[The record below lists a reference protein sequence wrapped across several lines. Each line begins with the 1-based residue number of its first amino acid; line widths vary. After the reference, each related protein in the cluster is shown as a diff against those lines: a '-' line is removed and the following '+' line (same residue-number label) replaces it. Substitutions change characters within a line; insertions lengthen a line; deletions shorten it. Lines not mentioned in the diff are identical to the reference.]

1 MVYWPTKSGF
11 RTKYL
16 HKNRFG
22 FKFLGFLHLAI
33 SLENYANLLCALKNG
48 IFITFV
54 VETKKANLQIFI
66 KRNLESKS
74 PIQAVQAFYVCKYP
88 LFLHQQ
94 RQLPKSQSAEK
105 KLHFPFFHLQASLQ
119 VSFVRQTEQ
128 MHFFKSFKKELQ
140 RLKKGEC
147 RKIVMG

>member
-1 MVYWPTKSGF
+1 MFALPFFLTSVEIVESVKEKKLITNGLLANQKWF
-11 RTKYL
+11 WYL

-74 PIQAVQAFYVCKYP
+74 PI
-88 LFLHQQ
+88 
-94 RQLPKSQSAEK
+94 
-105 KLHFPFFHLQASLQ
+105 
-119 VSFVRQTEQ
+119 
-128 MHFFKSFKKELQ
+128 
-140 RLKKGEC
+140 
-147 RKIVMG
+147 

>member
-54 VETKKANLQIFI
+54 VETPKCKKANLQIFI
-66 KRNLESKS
+66 SSKGTLKVN
-74 PIQAVQAFYVCKYP
+74 PQFRLWAFYVCKYP

-94 RQLPKSQSAEK
+94 RQLPKSQSTEEK
-105 KLHFPFFHLQASLQ
+105 NCIFLFFHLQASQ
-119 VSFVRQTEQ
+119 EVSFVRQTE
-128 MHFFKSFKKELQ
+128 
-140 RLKKGEC
+140 
-147 RKIVMG
+147 

>member
-11 RTKYL
+11 GTKYL

-54 VETKKANLQIFI
+54 GQRPAHNIRKQTCRYLSKETLKVNPQF
-66 KRNLESKS
+66 R
-74 PIQAVQAFYVCKYP
+74 
-88 LFLHQQ
+88 QQ
-94 RQLPKSQSAEK
+94 RPFMSVNIPSFCISNASYQKAKAQRK
-105 KLHFPFFHLQASLQ
+105 KMHFPFFHLQASLQ
-119 VSFVRQTEQ
+119 VWEKAEQ
-128 MHFFKSFKKELQ
+128 IGNMAE
-140 RLKKGEC
+140 
-147 RKIVMG
+147 VW

>member
-54 VETKKANLQIFI
+54 VETPKCKKANLQIFI

-74 PIQAVQAFYVCKYP
+74 PI
-88 LFLHQQ
+88 
-94 RQLPKSQSAEK
+94 
-105 KLHFPFFHLQASLQ
+105 
-119 VSFVRQTEQ
+119 
-128 MHFFKSFKKELQ
+128 
-140 RLKKGEC
+140 
-147 RKIVMG
+147 

>member
-33 SLENYANLLCALKNG
+33 SQENYANLLCALKNG

-74 PIQAVQAFYVCKYP
+74 PI
-88 LFLHQQ
+88 
-94 RQLPKSQSAEK
+94 
-105 KLHFPFFHLQASLQ
+105 
-119 VSFVRQTEQ
+119 
-128 MHFFKSFKKELQ
+128 
-140 RLKKGEC
+140 
-147 RKIVMG
+147 

>member
-54 VETKKANLQIFI
+54 VET
-66 KRNLESKS
+66 
-74 PIQAVQAFYVCKYP
+74 
-88 LFLHQQ
+88 
-94 RQLPKSQSAEK
+94 
-105 KLHFPFFHLQASLQ
+105 
-119 VSFVRQTEQ
+119 
-128 MHFFKSFKKELQ
+128 
-140 RLKKGEC
+140 
-147 RKIVMG
+147 

>member
-33 SLENYANLLCALKNG
+33 SLENYANVFCALKNG
-48 IFITFV
+48 IFITFA
-54 VETKKANLQIFI
+54 VETTAQYKKANLQIFI

-74 PIQAVQAFYVCKYP
+74 PI
-88 LFLHQQ
+88 
-94 RQLPKSQSAEK
+94 
-105 KLHFPFFHLQASLQ
+105 
-119 VSFVRQTEQ
+119 
-128 MHFFKSFKKELQ
+128 
-140 RLKKGEC
+140 
-147 RKIVMG
+147 